1 MKKTIYEDYEQ
12 MNIGSIDT
20 RSLGIP
26 TRKRG
31 FCTKKR
37 VLFLL
42 CFMSI
47 SIIIIFFIF
56 RKSKKSS
63 TSSEPNNNTN
73 TNTNS
78 LENELN
84 ALTSKENELR
94 NENNKLN
101 SQKESLQ
108 KENEKMAQ
116 QINELMEEN
125 KRQNDKKNDI
135 SKDISD
141 KEEKIKE
148 FENKLKEAKN
158 KFDEL
163 SKQEKEQNE
172 KLNENNNKIKSL
184 EQKIAELEKELKGN
198 ESNEKKEEE
207 KKEEEKKEEEKKEE
221 DKKDEE
227 KKEEEKKEEEKK
239 DEEKKEDDKKEDD
252 NKEEDKEQ
260 EINPQVRSRILSKII
275 VDPKYLDILD
285 KWFGKELK
293 YKLLYR
299 ATDEQYS
306 AEAFHNLVDKIKN
319 TIIFIKDINNFIYGG
334 FTRKTWDGN
343 RIYKTD
349 QHAIV
354 FNLDKEIYYK
364 INDPNH
370 AIFCDPDNLA
380 IFGEGDILLGKK
392 SIESSFPKTYGSS
405 SENKKN
411 ELTLGFDKLSP
422 LEIEVFHLS

>member
-12 MNIGSIDT
+12 MNIGSIDSRT
-20 RSLGIP
+20 LGIP

-31 FCTKKR
+31 YCTKKR

-42 CFMSI
+42 CFLTI
-47 SIIIIFFIF
+47 SITIIFFIF
-56 RKSKKSS
+56 RKPKKSS
-63 TSSEPNNNTN
+63 DSSEPNNNTN

-84 ALTSKENELR
+84 ALTTKENELR
-94 NENNKLN
+94 NENNKL
-101 SQKESLQ
+101 STQRESLQ
-108 KENEKMAQ
+108 KENEKMTQ
-116 QINELMEEN
+116 QINELMEE
-125 KRQNDKKNDI
+125 KKKQNDKNNDI
-135 SKDISD
+135 SKELSE

-148 FENKLKEAKN
+148 LENKLKESKN
-158 KFDEL
+158 KYDEL

-172 KLNENNNKIKSL
+172 KLNENNSKIKSL
-184 EQKIAELEKELKGN
+184 EQKIEELEKELKGN
-198 ESNEKKEEE
+198 ESSD

-221 DKKDEE
+221 DKKE
-227 KKEEEKKEEEKK
+227 KEKEKEEEKKEE
-239 DEEKKEDDKKEDD
+239 DKKEDDKKEDD
-252 NKEEDKEQ
+252 KKEEDKKEEDKEQ
-260 EINPQVRSRILSKII
+260 EINPEVKSRINSKII

-285 KWFGKELK
+285 KWFRKELR

-319 TIIFIKDINNFIYGG
+319 TIIFIKDVNNFIYGG
-334 FTRKTWDGN
+334 FTRKTWDGK
-343 RIYKTD
+343 RVFKTD
-349 QHAIV
+349 QNAIV

-364 INDPNH
+364 INDPSH

-392 SIESSFPKTYGSS
+392 SIESSFPKTYGSK

-422 LEIEVFHLS
+422 LEIEVFNLS

>member
-31 FCTKKR
+31 YFTKKR

-42 CFMSI
+42 CFLSI
-47 SIIIIFFIF
+47 AIIIIFFIF
-56 RKSKKSS
+56 RKPKKSS
-63 TSSEPNNNTN
+63 SSSEPNNNSN
-73 TNTNS
+73 TNSNS

-84 ALTSKENELR
+84 ALTTKENELR
-94 NENNKLN
+94 SKNNELN
-101 SQKESLQ
+101 SQKESIQ
-108 KENEKMAQ
+108 KENEKMSQ
-116 QINELMEEN
+116 QINELMEKN
-125 KRQNDKKNDI
+125 KKQNEKNNDI
-135 SKDISD
+135 SKDISA

-148 FENKLKEAKN
+148 LENKLKESKN
-158 KFDEL
+158 KYDEL

-172 KLNENNNKIKSL
+172 KLNENNSKIKTL
-184 EQKIAELEKELKGN
+184 EQKIADLEKELKGS
-198 ESNEKKEEE
+198 ESN
-207 KKEEEKKEEEKKEE
+207 
-221 DKKDEE
+221 D

-239 DEEKKEDDKKEDD
+239 DEEKKEEDKKEKEKEKEKENEKKEEDKKEDD
-252 NKEEDKEQ
+252 KKEEDKKEEDKEQ
-260 EINPQVRSRILSKII
+260 EINPKVKSRINSKII

-285 KWFGKELK
+285 KWFERELR

-343 RIYKTD
+343 RVFKAD
-349 QHAIV
+349 QYAIV
-354 FNLDKEIYYK
+354 FNLDKEKYYK

-422 LEIEVFHLS
+422 LEIEVFNLS

>member
-12 MNIGSIDT
+12 MSIGPIDT
-20 RSLGIP
+20 RSLGFP
-26 TRKRG
+26 SRKRG

-42 CFMSI
+42 CFLTI
-47 SIIIIFFIF
+47 SITIIFFIF
-56 RKSKKSS
+56 RKQKKGS
-63 TSSEPNNNTN
+63 TSSEPNNDTN

-78 LENELN
+78 LENELK
-84 ALTSKENELR
+84 ALSTQENELR
-94 NENNKLN
+94 NEYNKLI
-101 SQKESLQ
+101 SQKESIQ
-108 KENEKMAQ
+108 RENEKMNQ

-125 KRQNDKKNDI
+125 KKQNDKNNDI
-135 SKDISD
+135 SKNISS

-148 FENKLKEAKN
+148 FENKLKESKN
-158 KFDEL
+158 KYDEL

-172 KLNENNNKIKSL
+172 KLNENNSEIKSL
-184 EQKIAELEKELKGN
+184 EQKIEDLEKELKEN
-198 ESNEKKEEE
+198 ESQ
-207 KKEEEKKEEEKKEE
+207 EKKEEEKKEE
-221 DKKDEE
+221 DKK
-227 KKEEEKKEEEKK
+227 EEEKKEE
-239 DEEKKEDDKKEDD
+239 DKKEGDKKEED
-252 NKEEDKEQ
+252 KKEEDKEK
-260 EINPQVRSRILSKII
+260 EINPEVRNRIYSKII

-334 FTRKTWDGN
+334 FTRKTWDGK
-343 RIYKTD
+343 RVYKAD
-349 QHAIV
+349 EHAIV
-354 FNLDKEIYYK
+354 FNLDKEKYYK

-392 SIESSFPKTYGSS
+392 SVESSFPKTYGSS

-422 LEIEVFHLS
+422 LEIEVFNLS